1 MGEDIQPLV
10 LDSLTI
16 IYLLERAC
24 KQHILILIYSE
35 SSPVPSPFC
44 FLKVLNFQLVF

>member
-24 KQHILILIYSE
+24 KQHILIYSE
-35 SSPVPSPFC
+35 SSSVRSQFW